1 MEMAKGVWA
10 AKPKEFEMR
19 GSEYYQ
25 GGYSGTHGTGL
36 PSVRKMVDWMS
47 SEDNRDFLSEII
59 SAGRRA
65 FRMLPV
71 RTNEE
76 LMKRIE
82 EYFSIVQGRRVPP
95 TVEEFCLYLGLSVQG
110 VRDRIN
116 CVVSGFP
123 DIQMYGTTSEI
134 LIRAMDV
141 LHTADAIQA
150 MRKMS
155 DNSVYI
161 FRSKNYYGM
170 QDTKDQPITINLT
183 TPDALPPEQI
193 AKLLPELVPDRSME
207 GVEVI

>member
-1 MEMAKGVWA
+1 MAV
-10 AKPKEFEMR
+10 PKEFVMR
-19 GSEYYQ
+19 GPDHYFNGY
-25 GGYSGTHGTGL
+25 GGTR
-36 PSVRKMVDWMS
+36 PRAIPCVRKMVDWMS

-65 FRMLPV
+65 FRMMPV
-71 RTNEE
+71 RSNEE
-76 LMKRIE
+76 MMKRIE

-95 TVEEFCLYLGLSVQG
+95 TVEEFCLYLGFGVQA

-116 CVVSGFP
+116 GVVLGFP
-123 DIQMYGTTSEI
+123 DIQPYGTTQEI
-134 LIRAMDV
+134 LTRAMDV